1 VETSEKSTI
10 INCWRKAGIINFRLS
25 LSEKGTDEHTT
36 LSNIDDMKE
45 KADFI
50 SMYEII
56 KQQAFEQ
63 SLNGFQNS

>member
-1 VETSEKSTI
+1 VKKSTI

>member
-1 VETSEKSTI
+1 MKKSTI

>member
-1 VETSEKSTI
+1 ME
-10 INCWRKAGIINFRLS
+10 KAGIINFRLS